1 VCPTSYLKLFKAG
14 PVGWYMPIIPS
25 HRKQKQEDLKFE
37 ISLGHTV
44 RPYLKKGKAHILQG
58 SCRNH

>member
-1 VCPTSYLKLFKAG
+1 
-14 PVGWYMPIIPS
+14 MPIIPS

-44 RPYLKKGKAHILQG
+44 RPYFKKGKAHILQG